1 VIRWR
6 TAWWLARSETRRAR
20 STLVFCVLSIAL
32 GVLAIT
38 AIRTLTNG
46 MRTSIDGQAQRLMGA
61 DLALQGSEP
70 LTSGV
75 AAELGQQLS
84 ARGARSTSSVR
95 FYSMLARDVPAESTK
110 SASTKSTQLVRI
122 RAVGDHFPLYGSID
136 SLPAGRFAELG
147 ARPSI
152 LLDPT
157 VAHTLGVQPGGHV
170 RLGQLELEV
179 LGEFVKVPGSVAAEF
194 SMAPYAFIHERFLG
208 QTGLLATG
216 SRIDYEALYALP
228 EGMSADAWKDDHYD
242 QALQSRLSVRT
253 SKEAASNVRRFL
265 TRLSGFMTVVGLVTL
280 FLGALGI
287 GSAMRSFM
295 SQKLDHAAVLRCVG
309 ATSKDLFLVY
319 SLLSLSVAV
328 IGSALGALGG
338 SVLPVLLGG
347 ASAALG
353 AGFLPAELVLRPSFG
368 AILHGVTA
376 GTISTLA
383 FTLVPIWRTAAVAPL
398 RVLGRTGNALEPVGF
413 ARFASVVG
421 IAVALLTV
429 FVLSLAETES
439 LRVGV
444 SFTIAIALALAVLFG
459 LARGIVALARR
470 AGPKLPSF
478 HLRQGIANLHRPGNQ
493 TSAVVVAVGM
503 GFLLLG
509 SLLILQTSL
518 QRLLELER
526 RDDLPNLFVIDI
538 QPDQRESVLATLA
551 GPDAAPIELSPMIS
565 ARIGG
570 VNGKSVNQSA
580 VDQSRAQRDEGQR
593 SWEDRMRTREYF
605 ISYRAA
611 PIPSETVTAGQ
622 FWSGR
627 PGRQEASVDEGLARG
642 LGIGLGDTLTLD
654 IQGLPLDA
662 VVTSFR
668 EIRWQALRPNA
679 MILLSPGEI
688 ESAPTMFVAA
698 ARVPDGSRRQ
708 ALTGELVRQHGNLTV
723 IDASEAAQTV
733 LSILDRV
740 STVFTLLGV
749 LSVLAGAVILG
760 GAIAAGRFAR
770 QREAMLFKVLG
781 ASRSDLR
788 RILSAEYA
796 TLALLGTLSG
806 WLLAELIGRA
816 AVPALFDAAAHVPYL
831 ALTLL
836 ALAALGLNTA
846 VGLLVG
852 RRVSGH
858 TPLSILREE

>member
-1 VIRWR
+1 MIRFR

-20 STLVFCVLSIAL
+20 GTLVFCVLSIAL

-38 AIRTLTNG
+38 SIRTLTNG
-46 MRTSIDGQAQRLMGA
+46 MRSSIDGQAQRLMGA
-61 DLALQGSEP
+61 DLTLQGSEP
-70 LTSGV
+70 LTSGT
-75 AAELGQQLS
+75 AAELGRELAS
-84 ARGARSTSSVR
+84 AGARATSSVR
-95 FYSMLARDVPAESTK
+95 FYSMLAAAATSG
-110 SASTKSTQLVRI
+110 AAKSTQLVRI
-122 RAVGDHFPLYGSID
+122 RAVGDAFPLYGSID
-136 SLPAGRFAELG
+136 SSPPGRFGELG

-152 LLDPT
+152 LLDPA
-157 VAHTLGVQPGGHV
+157 VARTLGVAPGGRV

-179 LGEFVKVPGSVAAEF
+179 LGEFVKTPGSVAAEF
-194 SMAPYAFIHERFLG
+194 SMAPYAFVHERFLE

-216 SRIDYEALYALP
+216 SRIQYEALYALP
-228 EGMSADAWKDDHYD
+228 EGMSADVWKDDHWD
-242 QALQSRLSVRT
+242 RAIESRLSLRT

-319 SLLSLSVAV
+319 SLLSLLVAF
-328 IGSALGALGG
+328 IGSVVGAIGG
-338 SVLPVLLGG
+338 SVVPMLLGS

-353 AGFLPAELVLRPSFG
+353 AGLLPAELVLRPSVG
-368 AILHGVTA
+368 AVLHGVAA

-383 FTLVPIWRTAAVAPL
+383 FTLVPIWRTSVVAPL
-398 RVLGRTGNALEPVGF
+398 RVLGRTGNALEPVGV
-413 ARFASVVG
+413 ARFASLVG
-421 IAVALLTV
+421 LGVALLTV
-429 FVLSLAETES
+429 FVLALAETES
-439 LRVGV
+439 LRIGA
-444 SFTIAIALALAVLFG
+444 SFTVAIALALGVLFG
-459 LARGIVALARR
+459 LARAIVALALRV
-470 AGPKLPSF
+470 GPKLRSF

-509 SLLILQTSL
+509 TLLILQTSM

-538 QPDQRESVLATLA
+538 QPDQRESVLAALG
-551 GPDAAPIELSPMIS
+551 GPSVTGLELSPMIS

-570 VNGKSVNQSA
+570 VNGHGI
-580 VDQSRAQRDEGQR
+580 DQSHVQRNEEQR

-605 ISYRAA
+605 ISYRGG
-611 PIPSETVTAGQ
+611 PIASETVTAGQ

-627 PGRQEASVDEGLARG
+627 PSRQEASLDEGMAQS
-642 LGIGLGDTLTLD
+642 LGIHLGDTLTLD

-662 VVTSFR
+662 TVTSFR

-688 ESAPTMFVAA
+688 ESAPTMFVAS
-698 ARVPDGSRRQ
+698 ARVPDGGMRQ
-708 ALTGELVRQHGNLTV
+708 TLTSDLVRQHGNLTV
-723 IDASEAAQTV
+723 IDAAEAAQTV

-740 STVFTLLGV
+740 SAVFTLLGV

-816 AVPALFDAAAHVPYL
+816 AVPALFDAAAHVPYV
-831 ALTLL
+831 
-836 ALAALGLNTA
+836 ALGTLGLGALVLNTA

>member
-38 AIRTLTNG
+38 SIRTLTNG
-46 MRTSIDGQAQRLMGA
+46 MRSSIDGQAQRLMGA
-61 DLALQGSEP
+61 DLMLEGSEP
-70 LTSGV
+70 LTGGA
-75 AAELGQQLS
+75 AAELDHELI

-95 FYSMLARDVPAESTK
+95 FYSMLAAPAIG
-110 SASTKSTQLVRI
+110 AAAKSTQLVRI
-122 RAVGDHFPLYGSID
+122 RAVGDGFPLYGGID
-136 SLPAGRFAELG
+136 TLPGGRFSELG

-152 LLDPT
+152 LLDPS
-157 VAHTLGVQPGGHV
+157 VARRLGVAPGARV

-194 SMAPYAFIHERFLG
+194 SMAPYAFVHERFLE

-216 SRIDYEALYALP
+216 SRIQYEALYALP
-228 EGMSADAWKDDHYD
+228 DGMSAEAWKDDHWD
-242 QALQSRLSVRT
+242 RALDNRLNVRT

-319 SLLSLSVAV
+319 SLLSLFVA
-328 IGSALGALGG
+328 LLG
-338 SVLPVLLGG
+338 SVVGAVAGSVVPVLLGG

-353 AGFLPAELVLRPSFG
+353 AGLLPAELVLRPSVG
-368 AILHGVTA
+368 AVLHGVA
-376 GTISTLA
+376 SGTISTLA

-398 RVLGRTGNALEPVGF
+398 RVLGRTGNALEPMGL
-413 ARFASVVG
+413 ARFASVIG
-421 IAVALLTV
+421 LGVALLTV

-439 LRVGV
+439 LRIGV
-444 SFTIAIALALAVLFG
+444 SFTLAIGLALAVLFG
-459 LARGIVALARR
+459 LARAIVALARR
-470 AGPKLPSF
+470 VGPKLPSF

-509 SLLILQTSL
+509 SLLILQRSM

-538 QPDQRESVLATLA
+538 QPDQRASVLARLA
-551 GPDAAPIELSPMIS
+551 GPSVSGLELSPMIS

-570 VNGKSVNQSA
+570 VNGRSINQKTI
-580 VDQSRAQRDEGQR
+580 DQSRERRDESQR

-605 ISYRAA
+605 ISYRAEA
-611 PIPSETVTAGQ
+611 IASEAVTAGQ

-627 PGRQEASVDEGLARG
+627 PSRQEASIDEGMARG
-642 LGIGLGDTLTLD
+642 LGIQLGDTLTLD

-688 ESAPTMFVAA
+688 ESAPTMFVAS
-698 ARVPDGSRRQ
+698 ARVADGDARQ
-708 ALTGELVRQHGNLTV
+708 TLTGELVREHGNLTV
-723 IDASEAAQTV
+723 IDAAEAAQTV

-740 STVFTLLGV
+740 SAVFTLLGV
-749 LSVLAGAVILG
+749 LSVLTGAVILG

-806 WLLAELIGRA
+806 WLLAEVIGRA
-816 AVPALFDAAAHVPYL
+816 AVPALFDAAAHVPYPALTVL
-831 ALTLL
+831 ALGAL
-836 ALAALGLNTA
+836 ALNTT

-858 TPLSILREE
+858 TPLAILREE

>member
-1 VIRWR
+1 MIRWR

-38 AIRTLTNG
+38 SIRTLTG
-46 MRTSIDGQAQRLMGA
+46 AMRSSIDGQAQRLMGA
-61 DLALQGSEP
+61 DLTLEGSEP
-70 LTSGV
+70 LTAGV
-75 AAELGQQLS
+75 AAELGLELVAQ
-84 ARGARSTSSVR
+84 GARSTSSVR
-95 FYSMLARDVPAESTK
+95 FYSMLARPAPAALDGT
-110 SASTKSTQLVRI
+110 AAKSTQLVRI
-122 RAVGDHFPLYGSID
+122 RAVGDGFPLYGSID
-136 SLPAGRFAELG
+136 SIPAGRFAEL
-147 ARPSI
+147 ATRPSI
-152 LLDPT
+152 LLDPA
-157 VAHTLGVQPGGHV
+157 VARTLGVGPGGRV

-179 LGEFVKVPGSVAAEF
+179 LGEFVKLPGSVAAEF
-194 SMAPYAFIHERFLG
+194 SMAPYAFMHERFVA

-216 SRIDYEALYALP
+216 SRVQYEALYALP
-228 EGMSADAWKDDHYD
+228 EGTSAEAWKDAHWAR
-242 QALQSRLSVRT
+242 ALDNRLSLRT
-253 SKEAASNVRRFL
+253 SREAAGNVRRFL

-295 SQKLDHAAVLRCVG
+295 NQKLDHAAVLRCVG

-319 SLLSLSVAV
+319 SLLSLFVAL
-328 IGSALGALGG
+328 IGSALGAVAG
-338 SVLPVLLGG
+338 SIVPVLLGS

-353 AGFLPAELVLRPSFG
+353 AGLLPAELVLRPSLG
-368 AILHGVTA
+368 ALIHGVAA

-398 RVLGRTGNALEPVGF
+398 RVLGRTGNALEPVGL
-413 ARFASVVG
+413 ARFASIIG
-421 IAVALLTV
+421 LGVAMLTV

-439 LRVGV
+439 LRIGV
-444 SFTIAIALALAVLFG
+444 WFTLAIALALGVLFG
-459 LARGIVALARR
+459 LARAIVALARR
-470 AGPKLPSF
+470 AGPRLPSF

-509 SLLILQTSL
+509 SLLILQTSM

-526 RDDLPNLFVIDI
+526 RGDLPNLFVIDI
-538 QPDQRESVLATLA
+538 QPDQRESVLAALA
-551 GPDAAPIELSPMIS
+551 VPSITDLEVSPMIS

-570 VNGKSVNQSA
+570 VNGRSISQKA
-580 VDQSRAQRDEGQR
+580 VDQSRERRDDEQRG
-593 SWEDRMRTREYF
+593 WEDRMRTREYF
-605 ISYRAA
+605 ISYRGA
-611 PIPSETVTAGQ
+611 PIASETVTAGK

-627 PGRQEASVDEGLARG
+627 PSRQEASLDEGMAHG
-642 LGIGLGDTLTLD
+642 LGIELGDTLTLD

-662 VVTSFR
+662 VVTSLR

-688 ESAPTMFVAA
+688 ESAPTMFVASA
-698 ARVPDGSRRQ
+698 HVPDSGTRQ

-723 IDASEAAQTV
+723 IDAAEAAQTV
-733 LSILDRV
+733 LSILGRV
-740 STVFTLLGV
+740 SAVFTLLGV
-749 LSVLAGAVILG
+749 LSVLTGAVILG

-806 WLLAELIGRA
+806 WFLAELIGRA

-831 ALTLL
+831 AFTLL
-836 ALAALGLNTA
+836 ALGALGLNTT

>member
-1 VIRWR
+1 MIRLR

-20 STLVFCVLSIAL
+20 GTLAFCVLSIAL
-32 GVLAIT
+32 GVMAIT
-38 AIRTLTNG
+38 AIRTLTG
-46 MRTSIDGQAQRLMGA
+46 AMRSSIDGQAQRLMGA
-61 DLALQGSEP
+61 DLTLQGSEP
-70 LTSGV
+70 LTEGA
-75 AAELGQQLS
+75 AAELGREL
-84 ARGARSTSSVR
+84 AGAGARSTTSVR
-95 FYSMLARDVPAESTK
+95 FYSMLAKVAADDA
-110 SASTKSTQLVRI
+110 AKSTQLVRV
-122 RAVGDHFPLYGSID
+122 RAVGDGFPLYGHIESVPD
-136 SLPAGRFAELG
+136 GRFAELG

-152 LLDPT
+152 LLDPA
-157 VAHTLGVQPGGHV
+157 VARTLGVAPGARV
-170 RLGQLELEV
+170 RLGELELEV

-208 QTGLLATG
+208 ETGLLATG
-216 SRIDYEALYALP
+216 SRIQYEAMYALP
-228 EGMSADAWKDDHYD
+228 AGVDAEDWKDEHYD
-242 QALQSRLSVRT
+242 QATQGRLSVRT

-319 SLLSLSVAV
+319 SLLSLLVAV
-328 IGSALGALGG
+328 IGSVLGAVAG
-338 SVLPVLLGG
+338 SVATLLLGE

-353 AGFLPAELVLRPSFG
+353 AGLLPAELVLRPSAE
-368 AILHGVTA
+368 AIVHGVAA

-383 FTLVPIWRTAAVAPL
+383 FTLVPVWRTSAVAPL
-398 RVLGRTGNALEPVGF
+398 RVLGRTATALEPVGA
-413 ARFASVVG
+413 ARFAGLVG
-421 IAVALLTV
+421 LAVALLTV
-429 FVLSLAETES
+429 FVLSLAETGS
-439 LRVGV
+439 LRIGA
-444 SFTIAIALALAVLFG
+444 SFTVAIAAALAALFG
-459 LARGIVALARR
+459 LARAIVALARR
-470 AGPKLPSF
+470 AGPALPSF

-538 QPDQRESVLATLA
+538 QPDQRDSVLATLGDPA
-551 GPDAAPIELSPMIS
+551 VTGLELSPMIS
-565 ARIGG
+565 ARIGA
-570 VNGKSVNQSA
+570 VNGRSINPSVI
-580 VDQSRAQRDEGQR
+580 DQSRAQRDDAQR

-605 ISYRAA
+605 ISYRGA
-611 PIPSETVTAGQ
+611 PIDAERVTAGQ

-627 PGRQEASVDEGLARG
+627 PERQEASLDEGMAHG
-642 LGIGLGDTLTLD
+642 LGIRLGDTLTLD

-662 VVTSFR
+662 IVTSFR

-688 ESAPTMFVAA
+688 EGAPTMFVASA
-698 ARVPDGSRRQ
+698 HVRDATLRQ
-708 ALTGELVRQHGNLTV
+708 SLTGELVRQHGNLTV
-723 IDASEAAQTV
+723 IDAAEAAQTV
-733 LSILDRV
+733 LAILDRV
-740 STVFTLLGV
+740 SAVFTLLGV

-781 ASRSDLR
+781 ASRADLR

-796 TLALLGTLSG
+796 TLALLGTLAG
-806 WLLAELIGRA
+806 WLLAEVIGRA
-816 AVPALFDAAAHVPYL
+816 AVPALFEASAQVPYL
-831 ALTLL
+831 ALGVL
-836 ALAALGLNTA
+836 ALSALVLNTA